1 MNFEKRKIRLFVLS
15 GKARSGKD
23 YVYDIIKN
31 YYKDLKVINLSYG
44 YYIKEYA
51 KRISDWDGNEETK
64 PRTLLQNIGI
74 ELIRNKI
81 SKNMFVNRML
91 EDILVYS
98 YFYDIIVV
106 TDARLLNEIES
117 LKENYPDM
125 ISIRVDRD
133 LENDLSK
140 SEKEHLTE
148 VDLDNYDKFDY
159 IVKNDEKFKEKI
171 FEILKEN

>member
-1 MNFEKRKIRLFVLS
+1 MEFEKRKIKLFALS

-23 YVYDIIKN
+23 FTYNLIEN
-31 YYKDLKVINLSYG
+31 YYKDKKVINLAYG

-51 KRISDWDGNEETK
+51 KRISNWDGSEETK

-74 ELIRNKI
+74 ELVRTHIDKDLFTR
-81 SKNMFVNRML
+81 RML

-106 TDARLLNEIES
+106 TDVRLLNEIES
-117 LKENYPDM
+117 LKEAYPDL

-133 LENDLSK
+133 EENNL
-140 SEKEHLTE
+140 SEKEQQHLTE
-148 VDLDNYDKFDY
+148 VDLDHYDGFTY
-159 IVKNDEKFKEKI
+159 IVKNDKDFENKI
-171 FEILKEN
+171 IEILKEN